1 MATAFCPSVD
11 GTVGSRY
18 NLCTSKDNAILLLNN
33 MKKKKLTYPATM
45 ERRHGKE
52 GGKKSELITD
62 MGFPGGAS
70 GKEPACQCRRH
81 RRCMLNPWVGKIS
94 WRRSWQTTPVF
105 LPGESHRQRSLVG
118 YGPCGRKGL
127 DMTEV
132 TEHSCSSL
140 PRLFSYWSVVAL
152 QCCISFF
159 CTAKWISYMYTYIP
173 RVS

>member
-1 MATAFCPSVD
+1 MHAQSLGWEDLLEEVMA
-11 GTVGSRY
+11 
-18 NLCTSKDNAILLLNN
+18 N
-33 MKKKKLTYPATM
+33 
-45 ERRHGKE
+45 
-52 GGKKSELITD
+52 
-62 MGFPGGAS
+62 
-70 GKEPACQCRRH
+70 
-81 RRCMLNPWVGKIS
+81 
-94 WRRSWQTTPVF
+94 TPVF

-159 CTAKWISYMYTYIP
+159 CTAK
-173 RVS
+173 

>member
-159 CTAKWISYMYTYIP
+159 CTAK
-173 RVS
+173 